1 MAVTDEPFTARVVG
15 GTATVT
21 FKTPSNRSV
30 YTVQQVSVEYA
41 NAPIGCA
48 CVIRKNRSLITP
60 MVATGDAA
68 SGDPPIVLRGNDV
81 MTVTFTGATNGD
93 IVNVFVIYDDGSKE

>member
-1 MAVTDEPFTARVVG
+1 MAVADQAFTALVVG

-21 FKTPSNRSV
+21 FRSPSNRSV
-30 YTVQQVSVEYA
+30 YTVQQVSVEYD

-48 CVIRKNRSLITP
+48 CVVRKNNSFITP
-60 MVATGDAA
+60 MVPTGDAA
-68 SGDPPIVLRGNDV
+68 SGDPPIVLRGNDQ

-93 IVNVFVIYDDGSKE
+93 IVNVFIIFDDGTKE